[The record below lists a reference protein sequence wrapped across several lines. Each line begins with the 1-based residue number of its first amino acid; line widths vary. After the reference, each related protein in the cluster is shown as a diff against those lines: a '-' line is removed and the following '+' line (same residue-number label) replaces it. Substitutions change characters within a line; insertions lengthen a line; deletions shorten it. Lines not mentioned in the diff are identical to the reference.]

1 MGKKHEFKQQYWPI
15 VVLGGLIQLFAFV
28 DILKSHEFKHG
39 NKLIWSVLVFVVPPF
54 GALSYYGFGK
64 IRTDK

>member
-1 MGKKHEFKQQYWPI
+1 M
-15 VVLGGLIQLFAFV
+15 FAFV